1 MSRVELTPW
10 EREWAE
16 YVGRKRTEANE
27 GKGNAA
33 HYDPSRMQDNLTANI
48 ASCVAELAV
57 AKRLNRYW
65 DGSFW
70 TAETHDAFA
79 DRADVGENIEVRR
92 IRSAGNPLAVR
103 RRDMERGRHMVL
115 AFPHPDEFVVVDVV
129 GWGTAAELFP
139 IGRPADYDTE
149 NTRLVEQV
157 LLNPL

>member
-1 MSRVELTPW
+1 VSRVELTPW

-27 GKGNAA
+27 GKGNAV

-79 DRADVGENIEVRR
+79 TRADVGENIEVRR
-92 IRSAGNPLAVR
+92 IRSPQNPLAVR
-103 RRDMERGRHMVL
+103 RRDVERGRHMVL
-115 AFPHPDEFVVVDVV
+115 AYPHPDEFVVVDVI
-129 GWGTAAELFP
+129 GWGTAADLFP
-139 IGRPADYDTE
+139 LGSPADYDLE
-149 NTRLVEQV
+149 NTRTVSQS